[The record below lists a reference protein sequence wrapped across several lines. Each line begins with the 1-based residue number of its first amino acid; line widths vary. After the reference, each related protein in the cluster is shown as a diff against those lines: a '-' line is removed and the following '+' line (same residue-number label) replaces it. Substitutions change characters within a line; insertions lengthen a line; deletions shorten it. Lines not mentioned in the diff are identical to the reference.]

1 MNIEKGFQIFMN
13 NKIVVTGGSGFIG
26 SNLVRNLLQNGNS
39 VLNIDSLTY
48 ASKGKN
54 LNKISDKQYFFS
66 KTNIANEKK
75 IYQLLKSFKPNY
87 ILHLAAESHVDNS
100 IDAPA
105 DFMKTNIIGTYS
117 LLQSS
122 RKYYESLNK
131 KKDIFK
137 FIHVSTDEVFGE
149 VINSEEF
156 FDETSP
162 YKPKSP
168 YSASKA
174 SSDHLARAWLET
186 FGLPTSVINC
196 SNNYGPYQYPEKLI
210 PKIIINAITGKKIP
224 IYGSG
229 QQVRDWLHVEDHVEA
244 LKKIMTSG
252 NIGEHYLIG
261 GNNQISNI
269 DLTNI
274 ICEIIDSKLSI
285 LHNKRSTKNLIKFV
299 DDRLGHDFRYAVDFS
314 KLKKDLNWQPKI
326 SFEDGLEM
334 TISWYMK
341 NEKWWRKLIKKS

>member
-1 MNIEKGFQIFMN
+1 M
-13 NKIVVTGGSGFIG
+13 
-26 SNLVRNLLQNGNS
+26 
-39 VLNIDSLTY
+39 
-48 ASKGKN
+48 
-54 LNKISDKQYFFS
+54 
-66 KTNIANEKK
+66 
-75 IYQLLKSFKPNY
+75 
-87 ILHLAAESHVDNS
+87 
-100 IDAPA
+100 
-105 DFMKTNIIGTYS
+105 
-117 LLQSS
+117 
-122 RKYYESLNK
+122 
-131 KKDIFK
+131 
-137 FIHVSTDEVFGE
+137 FGE

-299 DDRLGHDFRYAVDFS
+299 DDRSGHDFRYAVDFS